1 MQSCAVWKTQGRGTV
16 QLECRVE
23 AAILPEVDVAG
34 LPSPP
39 TPYPPSAQ
47 DLCVKDR
54 VKVIAASG
62 VSTQV
67 PALLALKED
76 LGLGVQS

>member
-1 MQSCAVWKTQGRGTV
+1 MEDTGKRHSAVRVQGRG
-16 QLECRVE
+16 CD
-23 AAILPEVDVAG
+23 PAG
-34 LPSPP
+34 SGCSGATFPP